1 MEIGAVAAGIAVTA
15 DVVGDNVVGSEV
27 VGDDVAVGRGIGVDA
42 AVDVVVDEVTMPVA
56 VAAVSVGT
64 TRVDVG
70 AGCSSTAPSE
80 QAMTDT
86 AIATKSAIGSNR
98 VKSIVD
104 KINLHSLYSHRW
116 R

>member
-1 MEIGAVAAGIAVTA
+1 MEIGAVAAGIAVAA
-15 DVVGDNVVGSEV
+15 DMVGDNVVGSGV
-27 VGDDVAVGRGIGVDA
+27 VGGDVAVGRGIGVDA
-42 AVDVVVDEVTMPVA
+42 VVDVVVDEVTMPVA
-56 VAAVSVGT
+56 VAVAVGT